1 MSSRKQKALTF
12 KVKAI
17 IRVHLHLSYSPSQWL
32 DQEKSVG
39 TSRSTSIKSFLELTS
54 KTNPSNRL
62 GWGDY
67 KNNSLN
73 NAVKAV
79 SLNRN

>member
-1 MSSRKQKALTF
+1 MSSRKQKALTLE
-12 KVKAI
+12 VKAI
-17 IRVHLHLSYSPSQWL
+17 IRVHLPLSYSPSQWL
-32 DQEKSVG
+32 DQEKSVA

-67 KNNSLN
+67 KNNSSN

-79 SLNRN
+79 SLWRN